1 MFQQIYQSRRRLG
14 NVTGA
19 NYISP
24 KIISLDVY
32 PVVMESGSK
41 LRLGQPVLNSS
52 IICWAL

>member
-14 NVTGA
+14 YVTGA

-32 PVVMESGSK
+32 PAVIENGSK

-52 IICWAL
+52 IIC